1 VTGADEV
8 LVVAVVAVDAAWELE
23 LELEAVVVVVVE
35 VETTAAAA
43 DPALHPGEAHWQVA
57 ASEQE
62 GEPPPPQGT
71 WR

>member
-8 LVVAVVAVDAAWELE
+8 LVVAVVAVDAWELE

-35 VETTAAAA
+35 VEATAAAA
-43 DPALHPGEAHWQVA
+43 DPALQPGEAHWQVA
-57 ASEQE
+57 AWEQE

>member
-1 VTGADEV
+1 M
-8 LVVAVVAVDAAWELE
+8 VAVVAVDAAWELE
-23 LELEAVVVVVVE
+23 LELEAVVVVVVVVE

>member
-1 VTGADEV
+1 VAGADEV
-8 LVVAVVAVDAAWELE
+8 LVVAVVAVVAVDAWELE

-35 VETTAAAA
+35 VETA
-43 DPALHPGEAHWQVA
+43 DPALHPGVAHWQVA
-57 ASEQE
+57 ASAQV